1 MREVEP
7 NGKLRG
13 TSMNY
18 VGPKLQARQT
28 QIVEVLEMVCE
39 SLELSPSQFASAK
52 QRYEGVGACLAGSD
66 DPVLQ
71 TIAIYLQGS
80 TALRTTVKPIGVNEH
95 DVDLVGHVPD
105 LDVQIS
111 PAALKKAIGD
121 CLRGN
126 GNYAPLLE
134 EMPRC
139 WRLNY
144 ANEFHMDI
152 TPSIPNPACRFGGE
166 LVPDKTVKVWKASN
180 PKGYKH
186 LFEQRAKL
194 VPVIRLRKNIAA
206 DSARANVES
215 YPEASSFK
223 GILRRTVQIAKRHR
237 DIMFVDDRDV
247 APLSVIITTLASR
260 SYEWCVTN
268 RDYDNELDLL
278 FDVIRHVPDTI
289 EMRRLDGRPVHV
301 ALLGHAFAP
310 QQGLRHPYRVQTG
323 WQAPD
328 LRRRSRPAPAG
339 GRAAYPAPLSAEA
352 SEALPVSAQDVRVAV
367 VDEARPDRRAVG
379 DPLALLFR
387 GVAGV
392 GRVEGRRHA
401 PRRGR

>member
-1 MREVEP
+1 
-7 NGKLRG
+7 
-13 TSMNY
+13 MNY
-18 VGPKLQARQT
+18 VDPKLQARQT
-28 QIVEVLEMVCE
+28 QIVEVLELVCE

-95 DVDLVGHVPD
+95 DVDLVAHVPD

-166 LVPDKTVKVWKASN
+166 LVPDKTLKVWKASN
-180 PKGYKH
+180 PKGYKRPV
-186 LFEQRAKL
+186 RA
-194 VPVIRLRKNIAA
+194 
-206 DSARANVES
+206 ARQAYTRHSPPQAHRCGQHAGE
-215 YPEASSFK
+215 
-223 GILRRTVQIAKRHR
+223 RRTV
-237 DIMFVDDRDV
+237 
-247 APLSVIITTLASR
+247 P
-260 SYEWCVTN
+260 EG
-268 RDYDNELDLL
+268 
-278 FDVIRHVPDTI
+278 
-289 EMRRLDGRPVHV
+289 RRLQGHLAPHGADRETPPRHHV
-301 ALLGHAFAP
+301 
-310 QQGLRHPYRVQTG
+310 
-323 WQAPD
+323 
-328 LRRRSRPAPAG
+328 RRRSGPRAALGDHHHAGARGATNGASPTTSTTTSSTCCSTWSGTCRTPSRCAASTAAITGSSGTRPLTGENFAEKWNRRPERAEAFFTWHARFCSDLVAARSRPRAGPFGQHVEELVRLPAG
-339 GRAAYPAPLSAEA
+339 ER
-352 SEALPVSAQDVRVAV
+352 R
-367 VDEARPDRRAVG
+367 DRFADG
-379 DPLALLFR
+379 
-387 GVAGV
+387 AGLDS
-392 GRVEGRRHA
+392 A
-401 PRRGR
+401 PRRQSPRGAHRRTKRRRGVGIDVRAGQHLLRKQPLAPC